1 MSYIQITDLK
11 DYYVNVFLNGD
22 FSHFTM
28 IPVGELV
35 YLINPSIVSSKES
48 NHKIALHIKSDQN
61 IKRIGK
67 VIDYGICQSN
77 LRNGGKCQNAVN
89 LEISRYCMYH
99 IKRTQENLSA
109 LRADVN
115 PGILFYI
122 HYEE

>member
-48 NHKIALHIKSDQN
+48 NHTIALYIKSEQN

-67 VIDYGICQSN
+67 VID
-77 LRNGGKCQNAVN
+77 
-89 LEISRYCMYH
+89 
-99 IKRTQENLSA
+99 
-109 LRADVN
+109 
-115 PGILFYI
+115 
-122 HYEE
+122 